1 MKIWRASSRLL
12 HCVRWRRVL
21 SQTWVIMRA
30 TPPTGDA
37 SILPHSHKMVY
48 ELTFDVTQ
56 YMDYQPTNFSE
67 LVPFVPSVLS
77 ASFPVARIPTSNPLD
92 SHATRI
98 NSLNIG
104 CGLLGRDK
112 NSG

>member
-30 TPPTGDA
+30 SPPTDNNV
-37 SILPHSHKMVY
+37 ILPHYPKLVY
-48 ELTFDVTQ
+48 ELDFDIEQ
-56 YMDYQPTNFSE
+56 FRDDQPTNFSE
-67 LVPFVPSVLS
+67 PVPFVSSALS
-77 ASFPVARIPTSNPLD
+77 ASFQVARIPSSNPLD